1 MICSKIHIPSRIDK
15 RNAEKEGQ
23 GTKIYENQ
31 HKKEDES
38 NRKDWIRLRAENET
52 RTRDPNL
59 GKVVL
64 YQLSYFRKC
73 EEEETR
79 TPTSQLTLPPQ
90 SSAST
95 NSATSPLH
103 IRSTCF
109 IISEGVFR
117 CGLSLWH
124 RACFPFAIAKVRH
137 LSQLAK
143 LTRKKNAISAVFL
156 PFRLQERGYSCRNTG
171 IFLPKHGDFSPKGGG
186 FFRRSPTF
194 LPSPACGGP
203 KARGDDM
210 FARLLLC
217 LRALCA
223 PCASRAIAVDWVQR
237 QKNRPSPTFS
247 CGEVGDGLWWVA
259 STTAQF

>member
-15 RNAEKEGQ
+15 RNAEKEGR

-117 CGLSLWH
+117 CGHSLWH

-137 LSQLAK
+137 LLQLTK
-143 LTRKKNAISAVFL
+143 FTRKKNAISAVFL
-156 PFRLQERGYSCRNTG
+156 PFRLQKRGYSFRNTG
-171 IFLPKHGDFSPKGGG
+171 IFRRKAGDFPTVSHFSPFSCMRRAQSTRRCRVCSLAAQSACRMRPVRIPSNSCRLGG
-186 FFRRSPTF
+186 TT
-194 LPSPACGGP
+194 
-203 KARGDDM
+203 
-210 FARLLLC
+210 
-217 LRALCA
+217 
-223 PCASRAIAVDWVQR
+223 
-237 QKNRPSPTFS
+237 KNRPSPTFS

-259 STTAQF
+259 STTARF

>member
-15 RNAEKEGQ
+15 QNAEKEER

-38 NRKDWIRLRAENET
+38 NRNDWIRLRAENET

-137 LSQLAK
+137 LPQLTK
-143 LTRKKNAISAVFL
+143 FTRKKNAFSTVFL
-156 PFRLQERGYSCRNTG
+156 PFRLQNGG
-171 IFLPKHGDFSPKGGG
+171 FVPKHGDFSPKAGG
-186 FFRRSPTF
+186 FFRRPPTS
-194 LPSPACGGP
+194 LPSPACGGS
-203 KARGDDM
+203 KARDDAV
-210 FARLLLC
+210 FARLLLS
-217 LRALCA
+217 LRARCTHA
-223 PCASRAIAVDWVQR
+223 PPEQ
-237 QKNRPSPTFS
+237 
-247 CGEVGDGLWWVA
+247 
-259 STTAQF
+259 

>member
-15 RNAEKEGQ
+15 RNAEKEGR

-38 NRKDWIRLRAENET
+38 NRNDWIRLRAENET

-103 IRSTCF
+103 IRLTCF

-143 LTRKKNAISAVFL
+143 LTRKKNAFSAVFL
-156 PFRLQERGYSCRNTG
+156 PFHLQKRGHFCRNSG
-171 IFLPKHGDFSPKGGG
+171 IFRRKRGDFPSGIPPFFPLLCAAGPKHEAMQCF
-186 FFRRSPTF
+186 
-194 LPSPACGGP
+194 PAWCSVCVP
-203 KARGDDM
+203 DAPHARPVKWLSVGRNDKKSH
-210 FARLLLC
+210 L
-217 LRALCA
+217 ALSLA
-223 PCASRAIAVDWVQR
+223 E
-237 QKNRPSPTFS
+237 K
-247 CGEVGDGLWWVA
+247 
-259 STTAQF
+259 